1 MIFSKSFQGLPK
13 EIKSNV
19 IKKLKILLNP
29 NNFTEEY
36 SYIGI
41 EEKKEI
47 FGTLRDLSEDL

>member
-47 FGTLRDLSEDL
+47 FGTFRDLSEDL